1 MKKLLSIILCVLML
15 SSFSALAFAD
25 TADNSEEASV
35 SVSTTSDKGTITD
48 EDAAEAEQEN
58 NDNTEGKQP
67 VIEPTPSK
75 FKLFLFKVEYY
86 IETFFGTIKNFF
98 VNIINYFK

>member
-25 TADNSEEASV
+25 TADNSEEASA
-35 SVSTTSDKGTITD
+35 SVFATSDKGAISD

-67 VIEPTPSK
+67 VIEPTPSQ

-98 VNIINYFK
+98 ANIIGYFK